1 MKKMFM
7 VLAMVV
13 GLGASAFANTGI
25 DFEPFNLP
33 IPKFQTIEELN
44 LDYFNYFRNCGVY
57 RNVKKLGNNL
67 YKYQS
72 WDSIQVQYIIVL

>member
-7 VLAMVV
+7 ILAMVV

-25 DFEPFNLP
+25 DFEPFNVP

-44 LDYFNYFRNCGVY
+44 LDYFNYFVRSNAF

-67 YKYQS
+67 YKYQT